1 MNKHLNIVTPAIEF
15 INYRSTSNL
24 LKLINY
30 LSEADCAIP
39 SNVIAQLKRDASNPV
54 IPDSNSVFFFDETLW
69 IGINKLNFNTS
80 WTKLLT
86 DNDAPEVLH
95 EPISQETKER
105 ISDFVLALKQEQES
119 NLDITKK
126 FSQPLLFFAYINERL
141 AEEGTF
147 KSFIDETKDLG
158 QLLTDFIVIDDEQ
171 DRVIERSP
179 YLHDGAWEWMLP
191 SICMSYS
198 ALIGEIDVVFK
209 DDELNIS
216 APIKANIIKKASS
229 EGVALFSIL
238 FFVWGSIVD
247 VRNSAKLNKAIDH
260 FFTNLTYVNKENPF
274 LNLLLVLTA
283 YKGEGQ
289 QSLEE
294 FIEVIGLKFSVLNI
308 IFRLT
313 EPHDYLRPRAYEF
326 IFKSILDEKWELE
339 DTDIKDL
346 MTATLNVVLDSWSQ
360 LDNEQ
365 IEHIKNNSLYIDK
378 IKSEYVKQYIKKSYK
393 PGPSIDSVLFLINQY
408 NFELQDEDSLRDWII
423 RWIVDSLNMNF
434 GESGFSKKLKLVER
448 QTLPNEFF
456 IGPHPKYWESIST
469 LAINLVAYDPI
480 FSDALRDSNYTYT
493 SSERLIAGAQS
504 ILDAGYVD
512 YALMFL
518 GYGLLHGPLNE
529 HGVYRQ
535 FSVRHINSF
544 ITKPEVWPRVEKFF
558 LPFLNIILGIDKNQI
573 SLENKLWIESVRKR
587 FQLAELKLIHP
598 INVVEPQNE
607 VPSLKIP
614 LWFDGSGVSIAKSLQ
629 DFAKVLQRVNS
640 PNKAQWRQIAD
651 QNNLKSKL
659 HDICSNLEN
668 LAKQV
673 FNPIYS
679 QFVMNDQ
686 FKLAINALS
695 DRPLN
700 DLGYLELGWIDFFI
714 FNLQKNSKK
723 STKAYKD
730 LLSAANHI
738 DQSLGKLI
746 YKIGDSSETVI
757 KRFRTYKEI
766 RNHLSHGNPMP
777 AFSDSS
783 WLFEYAMS
791 DFDEI
796 FQLAL

>member
-15 INYRSTSNL
+15 INYRSTNNL
-24 LKLINY
+24 LKLLNY
-30 LSEADCAIP
+30 LSDADCAIP
-39 SNVIAQLKRDASNPV
+39 SNVMEQLKRDASNPV
-54 IPDSNSVFFFDETLW
+54 IPDSSSVFFFDRSLW

-86 DNDAPEVLH
+86 DDDAPEVLH
-95 EPISQETKER
+95 EPVSEETKER

-126 FSQPLLFFAYINERL
+126 FSQPLLFFANINERL
-141 AEEGTF
+141 AEEGAF

-158 QLLTDFIVIDDEQ
+158 QLLTDFIVNDCDEK
-171 DRVIERSP
+171 VIVHSP

-191 SICMSYS
+191 SICMAYS

-209 DDELNIS
+209 DEELNIS
-216 APIKANIIKKASS
+216 GPIKANIIKKASS

-247 VRNSAKLNKAIDH
+247 VRNSAKLNQAIDY
-260 FFTNLTYVNKENPF
+260 FFANLIFINKENPF
-274 LNLLLVLTA
+274 INLLGVLTA
-283 YKGEGQ
+283 YKGE
-289 QSLEE
+289 EE
-294 FIEVIGLKFSVLNI
+294 QPLDDFIEAIGLKLSVLNV
-308 IFRLT
+308 IFSLT
-313 EPHDYLRPRAYEF
+313 ESHDYLRPEAYEF

-339 DTDIKDL
+339 DSEIKNL
-346 MTATLNVVLDSWSQ
+346 MTTTLNAVLHSWAL

-365 IEHIKNNSLYIDK
+365 SEHIKNNSLYIDK
-378 IKSEYVKQYIKKSYK
+378 IKSEDVKQSLKKSYK
-393 PGPSIDSVLFLINQY
+393 PGPSIDSALFLINQY
-408 NFELQDEDSLRDWII
+408 NLELQDDNFLRDWII
-423 RWIVDSLNMNF
+423 NWIVDSLNKNF
-434 GESGFSKKLKLVER
+434 CESGFPKKLKLIELR
-448 QTLPNEFF
+448 SLPNEFF
-456 IGPHPKYWESIST
+456 IGAHPKYWESIST
-469 LAINLVAYDPI
+469 LAINLVSYDHF
-480 FSDALRDSNYTYT
+480 FSDGLRDSNKRYNV
-493 SSERLIAGAQS
+493 SERLVAGAES

-512 YALMFL
+512 YSLIFL
-518 GYGLLHGPLNE
+518 GYGLLHGPLSE
-529 HGVYRQ
+529 HDLYAQ

-544 ITKPEVWPRVEKFF
+544 ITKPDVWPRVEKCF
-558 LPFLNIILGIDKNQI
+558 LPFLNILLGLDKNQI
-573 SLENKLWIESVRKR
+573 SLGSKLWIESIRKR

-598 INVVEPQNE
+598 INVAEPLHE
-607 VPSLKIP
+607 VAQLKVPI
-614 LWFDGSGVSIAKSLQ
+614 WFDGSGVSVVKSLQ
-629 DFAKVLQRVNS
+629 DFAKILQRVNS

-659 HDICSNLEN
+659 HDICSNLET

-686 FKLAINALS
+686 FKLAVNALS

-700 DLGYLELGWIDFFI
+700 DPGYLELGWIDFFI

-738 DQSLGKLI
+738 DQSLGKII